1 VKEMT
6 KATVRIELKD
16 GVLDPQGVTIR
27 NALVDMGYPEVG
39 NVRSGKVF
47 NLEINIDDK
56 TAAKQKLEE
65 MCSKLLANPVI
76 EQYTIEVL

>member
-1 VKEMT
+1 MT

-47 NLEINIDDK
+47 NLEIDIEDK
-56 TAAKQKLEE
+56 TKAKQKLEE

>member
-1 VKEMT
+1 MT
-6 KATVRIELKD
+6 KATVRIELKE

-56 TAAKQKLEE
+56 NAAKQKLEE